1 MAPRIDADSH
11 FFPRSEFGDLKQLL
25 PGFSA
30 RAIDMILRDAL
41 VFSDPDAR
49 RVGFRAKAEAKEE
62 GSVKQSAPQAAARG
76 AGSFRE
82 AGLSDVEVRA
92 KLLPQTGFDM
102 QVLIP
107 HGIFGNPFG
116 SPLSRSVDEGIR
128 LAICKAYNN
137 AAAAA
142 QRRFPDKLIGTA
154 VVPFGDVGESARE
167 AIRAVKDLGLRA
179 ITINGN
185 WMGKNYDSIELFPFW
200 ETIHELDV
208 PLYVHHNPFN
218 CQIHDHLPSTYTL
231 GWERLR
237 RLHISNYL
245 GFGFEY
251 MMALASLTLGG
262 VLKEFPKLKFCFFEA
277 GGTWLPWALYTLD
290 RTFRVEPQCAR
301 ITVPPSEYIRAS
313 CWVAVEPDEFCLP
326 QAVAAIGSEN
336 FIIGSDYPHSPST
349 YPNTAAGIEKMPG
362 LSDRDKENILGA
374 NIAAVLQIS

>member
-1 MAPRIDADSH
+1 MAIRIDADSH
-11 FFPRSEFGDLKQLL
+11 FFPRDDFGDLTQLL
-25 PGFSA
+25 PGLSGK
-30 RAIDMILRDAL
+30 AIEMIIRDAL

-49 RVGFRAKAEAKEE
+49 SVGFRAKAEAKQEE
-62 GSVKQSAPQAAARG
+62 KPAPSGRQRPAGQGSL
-76 AGSFRE
+76 RE
-82 AGLSDVEVRA
+82 PGLSDPEERA
-92 KLLPQTGFDM
+92 RILPRTGFDM

-128 LAICKAYNN
+128 LTICRAYNN

-142 QRRFPDKLIGTA
+142 QRKFPDKLIGTA
-154 VVPFGDVGESARE
+154 VVPFGDVEESIKE
-167 AIRAVKDLGLRA
+167 AARAVNELGLRA

-185 WMGKNYDSIELFPFW
+185 WMGKNYDSIELYPFW
-200 ETIHELDV
+200 ELIERLDA

-218 CQIHDHLPSTYTL
+218 CQIHDHVPSTYTL

-251 MMALASLTLGG
+251 MVAMASLTLGG
-262 VLKEFPKLKFCFFEA
+262 VLKEFPGLRFCFFEA
-277 GGTWLPWALYTLD
+277 GGTWLPWAMYTLD

-301 ITVPPSEYIRAS
+301 ITSPPSEYIRRS

-326 QAVAAIGSEN
+326 QAVAAIGSKN
-336 FIIGSDYPHSPST
+336 FIVGSDYPHSPST
-349 YPNTAAGIEKMPG
+349 YPNTAAGIENMAG
-362 LSDRDKENILGA
+362 LSTADKENMLGR
-374 NIAAVLQIS
+374 NIAQVLKIS

>member
-1 MAPRIDADSH
+1 MAIRIDADSH
-11 FFPRSEFGDLKQLL
+11 FFPRTDFGDLTQLL
-25 PGFSA
+25 PGLSD
-30 RAIDMILRDAL
+30 RAIEMVIRDAL

-62 GSVKQSAPQAAARG
+62 TRPEQSSRQRPAAGGNA
-76 AGSFRE
+76 RE
-82 AGLSDVEVRA
+82 AGLSDVAERA
-92 KLLPQTGFDM
+92 RLLPQTGFDM

-116 SPLSRSVDEGIR
+116 SPIGRAMDEGIR
-128 LAICKAYNN
+128 LALCKAYNN

-142 QRRFPDKLIGTA
+142 QRQFPDKLIGTA
-154 VVPFGDVGESARE
+154 VVPFGDVNESTKE
-167 AIRAVKDLGLRA
+167 ATRAVNDLGLRA

-185 WMGKNYDSIELFPFW
+185 WMGRNYDSIELYPFW
-200 ETIHELDV
+200 ETMNALGV
-208 PLYVHHNPFN
+208 PLYVHHNPFT
-218 CQIHDHLPSTYTL
+218 CQIHDHLPSTHTL

-251 MMALASLTLGG
+251 MMAMASLTLGG
-262 VLKEFPKLKFCFFEA
+262 VLKEFPELKFCFFEA
-277 GGTWLPWALYTLD
+277 GGTWLPWAMYTLD

-301 ITVPPSEYIRAS
+301 ITVPPSEYIRNS

-326 QAVAAIGSEN
+326 QAVAAIGSRN

-349 YPNTAAGIEKMPG
+349 FPHTAAGIERMPG
-362 LSDRDKENILGA
+362 LSDEDKENMLGE
-374 NIAAVLQIS
+374 NIARVLGIA

>member
-1 MAPRIDADSH
+1 MALRIDADSH
-11 FFPRSEFGDLKQLL
+11 FFPRGEFGDLKEIM

-30 RAIDMILRDAL
+30 RAVDMILRDAL

-49 RVGFRAKAEAKEE
+49 RVGFRAKAEGKQE
-62 GSVKQSAPQAAARG
+62 GSVQQSGPQAAARTP
-76 AGSFRE
+76 GSFRE

-142 QRRFPDKLIGTA
+142 QRRFPDKLIGTG
-154 VVPFGDVGESARE
+154 VVPFGDVGESTKE
-167 AIRAVKDLGLRA
+167 ATRAVKELGLRA
-179 ITINGN
+179 ITVNGN
-185 WMGKNYDSIELFPFW
+185 WMGQNYDSIELFPFW
-200 ETIHELDV
+200 ETMEELDV

-251 MMALASLTLGG
+251 MLAMASLTLGG

-277 GGTWLPWALYTLD
+277 GGTWLPWAMYTLD

-301 ITVPPSEYIRAS
+301 ISSPPSEYIRKS

-336 FIIGSDYPHSPST
+336 FIVGSDYPHSPST

-362 LSDRDKENILGA
+362 LSDHDKENMLGR
-374 NIAAVLQIS
+374 NIAQVLKIG